1 MAVLASFHPAHQA
14 SAILPFHQTHW
25 PPLGEQPSARTMPP
39 ATLAT
44 SISSTS
50 IPSIDFVS
58 LQNNATLAHYDALD
72 IPSSASPE
80 LGLDNMLPTGT

>member
-1 MAVLASFHPAHQA
+1 
-14 SAILPFHQTHW
+14 
-25 PPLGEQPSARTMPP
+25 MPP

-50 IPSIDFVS
+50 IPSLEFVS